1 MLGFDTSTP
10 AVSAALH
17 DGERVI
23 SAAFA
28 VDARRHSELLA
39 PMIAKVMADAGVA
52 RGDLS
57 AVAVGVGPGPYTGL
71 RVGVVTARVLGSV
84 LGLPIRGVCSLDVI
98 AVAARGGMGPPP
110 QAARAAPPPQAAR
123 AAPPPQAA
131 RAAPPPQAAR
141 AAPPPQAARA
151 AGSSPRASTA
161 GPGREFLVA
170 TDARRKEVYWARYDA
185 AGRRV
190 AGPAVGQA
198 SSIPGAADLAVAGV
212 GGQLYPEAFGEVIGP
227 AYPDAGVLCGIVARA
242 SAAQSS
248 AVQSSAVQSSAVQS
262 SGLPPL
268 LAAEPLYLRRPDA
281 REPGPPKRVTAP

>member
-1 MLGFDTSTP
+1 VLVLGFDTATP
-10 AVSAALH
+10 AVSVALH

-23 SAAFA
+23 SAALA

-39 PMIAKVMADAGVA
+39 PMIAKVMADAGVS
-52 RGDLS
+52 RGDLG

-84 LGLPIRGVCSLDVI
+84 LGLPVSGVCSLDII
-98 AVAARGGMGPPP
+98 ATSAA
-110 QAARAAPPPQAAR
+110 
-123 AAPPPQAA
+123 
-131 RAAPPPQAAR
+131 
-141 AAPPPQAARA
+141 
-151 AGSSPRASTA
+151 SA

-190 AGPAVGQA
+190 AGPCVGPA
-198 SSIPGAADLAVAGV
+198 SSIPEAAELAVAGT

-227 AYPDAGVLCGIVARA
+227 AYPDAGTLCGLV
-242 SAAQSS
+242 AQSGG
-248 AVQSSAVQSSAVQS
+248 Q
-262 SGLPPL
+262 PPL

-281 REPGPPKRVTAP
+281 REPGPPKRVTP